1 MFVYVRVCMY
11 RCSRTHLRA
20 MALANSCLRMQYA
33 RSMLHNVQGRECVF
47 VHKGHVY
54 ELGND
59 VCVHV
64 CHLEHVPVHSYV
76 DERIRVH
83 SLTGCSSLCMAI

>member
-1 MFVYVRVCMY
+1 M
-11 RCSRTHLRA
+11 
-20 MALANSCLRMQYA
+20 
-33 RSMLHNVQGRECVF
+33 
-47 VHKGHVY
+47 Y

-76 DERIRVH
+76 DEGIRVH
-83 SLTGCSSLCMAI
+83 SLTGCSSLCIGNIGQSIRHRASR